1 MILQIVPH
9 ILRGYFFIKY
19 FQWRFVKKMDDFKEK
34 LIALLHYPNMSWHSI
49 FQMLKRDPTLQ
60 SLYRERTMTM
70 EEIYLF
76 PHANTASPS
85 TKSSVTALHSETIH
99 EQIRQY
105 KTNDISVIT
114 IFDKEYPANLKEI
127 FQPPWALFTK
137 DDLSLLEKEPKLAV
151 VGSRQATQYGKNA
164 IRLIFPELIEN
175 DVLIVSGLAKG
186 IDALAHEYAIKNG
199 GNTIA
204 VIAGGLYHIYPK
216 DNMNLA
222 IEMMKT
228 QLVISEYPP
237 DTKPQRWHFPAR
249 NRIISGLSNGTF
261 IIEAKRKSGSLITA
275 NYAVNEGRDVFS
287 LPGSIFNPYSAGTN
301 VLIQQGAKLVTRAED
316 ILEEIR
322 LNFR

>member
-1 MILQIVPH
+1 
-9 ILRGYFFIKY
+9 
-19 FQWRFVKKMDDFKEK
+19 MDDFKER
-34 LIALLHYPNMSWHSI
+34 LVALLHYPDISWNTV
-49 FQMLKRDPTLQ
+49 FRLLKKDPTLQ
-60 SLYRERTMTM
+60 TLENSGLHSFEK
-70 EEIYLF
+70 YLF
-76 PHANTASPS
+76 SQTCPAEPSANSS
-85 TKSSVTALHSETIH
+85 TLNLHSETIH

-114 IFDKEYPANLKEI
+114 IFDKEYPTNLKEI
-127 FQPPWALFTK
+127 FQPPWALFAK
-137 DDLSLLEKEPKLAV
+137 GDLSLLKKEPKLAV

-164 IRLIFPELIEN
+164 IRLLFPELIEN

-222 IEMMKT
+222 LEMMKT
-228 QLVISEYPP
+228 QLVLSEYPP
-237 DTKPQRWHFPAR
+237 DTKPLRWHFPAR

-287 LPGSIFNPYSAGTN
+287 LPGSIFNPYSIGAN
-301 VLIQQGAKLVTRAED
+301 ELIQHGAKLVTKAED
-316 ILEEIR
+316 ILEELR
-322 LNFR
+322 LNFSKLE